1 MTSHNANGICIAR
14 FSNVSV
20 TGGSGVWSNQDIGIK
35 TNTRQPL
42 YVTLQDSGL
51 STAVVH
57 HEADPNAVQQGTWQ
71 EWNIDIKSFA
81 GINLNAVKKMI
92 IGTGKRSA
100 PQPGSAGTVYF
111 DDIRLYQPRY
121 IPGKGTPLTADITLN
136 GVVNNEDLAI
146 IARDWLLTD
155 STIATSAPVDPNM
168 VVRYEFEDNL
178 YDSASYAGYQN
189 GDPCG
194 SITYNTGTVG
204 NRALSLSGGPC
215 ANFGNPTAL
224 DFWTTNW
231 SVCAWIKTTQSD
243 TGDANKGSI
252 FGKGGDATGGIRYT
266 LGVGEVTEGKV
277 TLATDDDVTKVQATS
292 TTSINNN
299 VWHHVVGL
307 RDGTTLRLYV
317 DGFLEGTATL
327 PAGYNLAGTSQHNA
341 YVGTITNHSN
351 STLYKFYRGLID
363 DVRVYNYAL
372 SNAEIAYLATRGRRS
387 DVCPAAVACQ
397 HL

>member
-1 MTSHNANGICIAR
+1 M
-14 FSNVSV
+14 
-20 TGGSGVWSNQDIGIK
+20 
-35 TNTRQPL
+35 
-42 YVTLQDSGL
+42 YVALQSGL
-51 STAVVH
+51 NTAVVQ
-57 HEADPNAVQQGTWQ
+57 HEADPNAVLQDTWQ
-71 EWNIDIKSFA
+71 EWNIDLKSFA

-111 DDIRLYQPRY
+111 DDIRLYPARY
-121 IPGKGTPLTADITLN
+121 IPGKGTLLTADITKN
-136 GVVNNEDLAI
+136 GVVDYADLAI
-146 IARDWLLTD
+146 IARDWLLID

-194 SITYNTGTVG
+194 SLTYDTGTVG

-224 DFWTTNW
+224 DFGTTNW
-231 SVCAWIKTTQSD
+231 SVCAWIKTTQSG

-252 FGKGGDATGGIRYT
+252 FGKGGDAAGGIRYA
-266 LGVGEVTEGKV
+266 LAVGELDTGGDGKV
-277 TLATDDDVTKVQATS
+277 TLTTDDNVTKVQATS

-317 DGFLEGTATL
+317 DGLLEGTATL
-327 PAGYNLAGTSQHNA
+327 TAGYNLSGTFQHNA

-351 STLYKFYRGLID
+351 SALYKFYRGLID

-372 SNAEIAYLATRGRRS
+372 SNAEIAYLATKGAGQMYVPLRS
-387 DVCPAAVACQ
+387 LANIYDAEPQNFKKVNLKDSATLSNEWQKQQVWPEW
-397 HL
+397 